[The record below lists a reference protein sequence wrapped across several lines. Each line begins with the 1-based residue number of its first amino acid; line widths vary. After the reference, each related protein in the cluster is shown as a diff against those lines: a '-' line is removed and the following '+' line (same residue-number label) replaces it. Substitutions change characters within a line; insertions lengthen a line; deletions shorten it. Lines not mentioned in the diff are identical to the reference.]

1 EGLGAIAGRDA
12 EDAEQDRDGFQGI
25 RRGEAAIEYREGER
39 PELAG
44 LPPLEA
50 REIGMEASQPRDHFP
65 RIGMARESDR
75 ELGDGAVAG
84 EAAICRAVD
93 RDRAVLAGVVTPDA
107 ADHEAMIGGPD
118 GDPDPCA
125 RAPSVEIRH
134 GLAAEH
140 RDAALRR
147 RRETT
152 RDRQAAL
159 RRPGVDLA
167 REQG

>member
-1 EGLGAIAGRDA
+1 EDAADEAAQRDHGAGLGGEHAGDAPALKPEMLQHAELALAGEGLGAIAGRDA

-75 ELGDGAVAG
+75 ELGDVAP
-84 EAAICRAVD
+84 
-93 RDRAVLAGVVTPDA
+93 L
-107 ADHEAMIGGPD
+107 
-118 GDPDPCA
+118 
-125 RAPSVEIRH
+125 
-134 GLAAEH
+134 
-140 RDAALRR
+140 
-147 RRETT
+147 
-152 RDRQAAL
+152 
-159 RRPGVDLA
+159 
-167 REQG
+167 